1 MGKQW
6 APARCARSRTGSS
19 VSEGSVLRC
28 GTRKLL
34 RSTARARSSST
45 EDDAT
50 RVVTGA
56 SSLSP

>member
-1 MGKQW
+1 MGKQL
-6 APARCARSRTGSS
+6 APARYARSRTGSS

-28 GTRKLL
+28 GTPELL
-34 RSTARARSSST
+34 RSTARARWSST